1 MSLVMSHLILPA
13 IKCIFML
20 IHNISYIY
28 IFIYLSLTFELVK
41 SPMHTI
47 FQVIF

>member
-28 IFIYLSLTFELVK
+28 IYCEESDAHNISGDFLKDLVDC
-41 SPMHTI
+41 TT
-47 FQVIF
+47 